1 MSQPARIELT
11 HADFRCWRGMEERKF
26 IEYADAFIESA
37 VLMVERIDV
46 WDLTAAE
53 LTEARERTVHA

>member
-1 MSQPARIELT
+1 
-11 HADFRCWRGMEERKF
+11 MEERKF

-53 LTEARERTVHA
+53 LTEARERTVRA

>member
-1 MSQPARIELT
+1 VRLN
-11 HADFRCWRGMEERKF
+11 K
-26 IEYADAFIESA
+26 
-37 VLMVERIDV
+37 LDV